1 MLKGTVDE
9 KTSFYSM
16 LFLFSIGVNKSKA
29 MNLLSDL
36 VLFKSFYDQQRG
48 LDEVFPDLLQAY
60 PRRYHGLTLQSL
72 CQEMHEF
79 LKHHDAAQLLMQA
92 FDILPEQVLT
102 PSAAYQ
108 HIVRAQ
114 CTSYSLDEL
123 LNKVVLTM
131 VAPYPPGIPIVMP
144 GERITPASQRI
155 IDYLKLLEQFD
166 QSFPGF
172 ENDVH
177 GVEVKMIKGRR
188 KYFVNCMPS

>member
-1 MLKGTVDE
+1 
-9 KTSFYSM
+9 
-16 LFLFSIGVNKSKA
+16 
-29 MNLLSDL
+29 
-36 VLFKSFYDQQRG
+36 
-48 LDEVFPDLLQAY
+48 
-60 PRRYHGLTLQSL
+60 
-72 CQEMHEF
+72 
-79 LKHHDAAQLLMQA
+79 MQA